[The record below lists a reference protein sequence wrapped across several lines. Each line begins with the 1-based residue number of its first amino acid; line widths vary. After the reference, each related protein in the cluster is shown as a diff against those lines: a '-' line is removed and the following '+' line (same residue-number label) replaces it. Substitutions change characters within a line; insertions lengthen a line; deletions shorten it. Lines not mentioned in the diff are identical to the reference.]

1 MENLKTNFLGRDGF
15 VWWIGQIPPV
25 ESWGFQGTGG
35 GWGVRYKVRIMGYHP
50 YTEAELSNEDLPWAH
65 VMLPPGSGTGSA
77 NTFKSVRF
85 NPGDTVIGF
94 FLDGADGQH
103 PVIMGAF
110 ANSVDA
116 IKGGEPLPFAPFSGY
131 NQYVKEPSSY
141 SLKKSESGDQ
151 NIATAEPP
159 RGVSVTDAVRAD
171 SANPAARRTSDGKP
185 ITLPCG
191 TEGEDSKGSK
201 GVINKIKNALEGF
214 VAFIKDLKAQFDAG
228 LEYYRY
234 KVSEE
239 IDTVAKKI
247 TETSTKLIS
256 GMVNS
261 LMNSM
266 IPILQSGLDMLYW
279 SVYYPVLAATG
290 NPVAAHLAGV
300 AAQEAMLV
308 PVKVLQ
314 DVIGCVV
321 NQILDKVFSFVGD
334 ILKSIAD
341 NIINFV
347 DCVADQTVGAIVNG
361 IIGLIDNALLPA
373 IEGISKILQFFSDF
387 SVEGLLRSG
396 IDALLGLLGLQSCSK
411 VIEKDKYGA
420 CKYKLGY
427 GPASKSETDLEK
439 IIEDANT
446 AKAISTAAQVAGFPL
461 DGVQDIVGAYD
472 VLTETISDPDLIGDP
487 GSCYAGIP
495 VVCNPPTV
503 NIFGGGGTG
512 AEAVP
517 ILGAVVG
524 EDQYQTASIIDIQ
537 ITNPGSG
544 YTYPPYVEV
553 VDNCDQGYGAV
564 AKAEINEN
572 GEVENIYIVSEGENY
587 PANSQTTTVSPYIVD
602 TVAIINPGQGY
613 EIGDTAIDN
622 QGNEYELQIE
632 FGSIVKVNPVE
643 SPINRKDITNIPTIE
658 VITNTGSGAILVAK
672 LTERP
677 PLDDTQDIKSVID
690 CIT

>member
-131 NQYVKEPSSY
+131 NQYIKEPSSY

-159 RGVSVTDAVRAD
+159 RGVSVTDAKGAD
-171 SANPAARRTSDGKP
+171 PANPAARRTSDGKV
-185 ITLPCG
+185 ISLPCG

-201 GVINKIKNALEGF
+201 GVITKIKIAVEGF
-214 VAFIKDLKAQFDAG
+214 VAFMQDLKAQFDAG

-234 KVSEE
+234 KINEE
-239 IDTVAKKI
+239 IDVVTKKI
-247 TETSTKLIS
+247 TEVSTKLIS
-256 GMVNS
+256 GMVTS
-261 LMNSM
+261 LMNTM
-266 IPILQSGLDMLYW
+266 TPILQQGLDMLYW
-279 SVYYPVLAATG
+279 SVYNPTLLATG
-290 NPVAAHLAGV
+290 NPAIAHAAGV
-300 AAQEAMLV
+300 AAQTAMV
-308 PVKVLQ
+308 IPVKVLQ
-314 DVIGCVV
+314 DLIGCIV
-321 NQILDKVFSFVGD
+321 NQIIGKVAEFVKD
-334 ILKSIAD
+334 ILSSIA
-341 NIINFV
+341 NNVINFV
-347 DCVADQTVGAIVNG
+347 DCVGDQTVGAIVNG
-361 IIGLIDNALLPA
+361 IIDLIDNALLPA
-373 IEGISKILQFFSDF
+373 IEGIAKILQFFEDF

-396 IDALLGLLGLQSCSK
+396 IDALLGALGLQSCSK

-420 CKYKLGY
+420 CKYRLGY
-427 GPASKSETDLEK
+427 GPASQDAPDLEK
-439 IIEDANT
+439 IIGDANT
-446 AKAISTAAQVAGFPL
+446 ANAISTAAQAAGFPL

-472 VLTETISDPDLIGDP
+472 IISGTISDPDFIGDL

-517 ILGAVVG
+517 LFGALF
-524 EDQYQTASIIDIQ
+524 DDTASIIDIQ
-537 ITNPGSG
+537 VTNPGSG

-553 VDNCDQGYGAV
+553 VDNCEQGYGAV

-587 PANSQTTTVSPYIVD
+587 PVQETTVPPYIVD
-602 TVAIINPGQGY
+602 TVTIINPGQGY
-613 EIGDTAIDN
+613 EVGDTAKDN
-622 QGNEYELQIE
+622 QGNEYELQIQ

-643 SPINRKDITNIPTIE
+643 SPINRKDVTNIPVIE
-658 VITNTGSGAILVAK
+658 VITDTGSGAILVAK
-672 LTERP
+672 LAERP
-677 PLDDTQDIKSVID
+677 PLDDTQDVKSVID